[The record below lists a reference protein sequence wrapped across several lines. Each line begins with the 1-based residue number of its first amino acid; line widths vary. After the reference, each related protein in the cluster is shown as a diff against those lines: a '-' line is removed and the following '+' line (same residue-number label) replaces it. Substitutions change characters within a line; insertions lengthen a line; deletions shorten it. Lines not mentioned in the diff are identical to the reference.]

1 MEQEDS
7 IDEPPAESISEEEK
21 KIEIDDEDGDESTH
35 GSVEG
40 GEEEEQ
46 VESSDDD
53 DDDDDDDDNEA
64 GSSANN
70 QSDDGDG
77 ISDYERLRLERIKRN
92 QARLLEL
99 GLVDPTAKKK
109 KKIIRRKSTSTKNQQ
124 TLEPTRQQSKRQ
136 VKVDAHQTSASALST
151 AIKRGMWRCGDCQ
164 GCQTVEDCQTCVFCA
179 ERREATTKHTRRC
192 LFKQCWRRNKKDNS
206 NAAAT
211 GEDTVSEGNLEK
223 QEEDK
228 KEKSEE
234 DKKEEPVIEKR
245 ITRRQEQQQQQTDQE
260 GTEPNSDSDGSVSEE
275 TDPLSQSCDIC
286 KEPNHLIRCHKCKQG
301 YHSNC
306 HVPKIKFLPLP
317 TEEWLCMDC
326 HPRSGKSLGKGRL
339 WAILAAA
346 STANS
351 NAEIVN
357 IENTSQLVKV
367 KIPDPLPFCLTCHTA
382 CSPVP
387 GDLPSTQCKACD
399 KYYHLPC
406 HDPPLEGK
414 PKGRAA
420 WTWKCTTCKDA
431 NRDILEHHKREPPK
445 PQEAVPRKK
454 KPKQSTKK
462 FKLFQGEHDDD
473 CFICDNGGE
482 LVCCDFCEK
491 VFHMA
496 CHIPPLPTLPADDSY
511 WKCCECSAS
520 EQKEMRRCGDCPA
533 CWADDCGTCKH
544 CLDMPKFGEN
554 GTLNKECVRRDCP
567 NKSYAETYVP
577 GKVPGEITR
586 DEIMGTSDTKRKK
599 RKLEETVPK
608 ERVITQSDDSDDDF
622 ANEDAPV
629 IVKLLIPKLMDS
641 VSFQARKII
650 KHARRN
656 MKDSKTQDK
665 ACELL
670 RKLATSPDSV
680 GKLVLLGCVE
690 FLNEIM
696 TRHVDKSIV
705 QAEACAAIAEMAWV
719 EPIMA
724 VKIAHVG
731 LVQRII
737 HCMDVFPVHSKVQQ
751 MGCGAFRAL
760 SYDGSKIVVINNTY
774 GLAPALKA
782 IKRNPRKLA
791 VQKEACCKFLVHSII
806 VLNALPFPISQKNL
820 LCYSLHS

>member
-1 MEQEDS
+1 MGES
-7 IDEPPAESISEEEK
+7 PAESGSEEEK
-21 KIEIDDEDGDESTH
+21 KVEKEDDDDENMH
-35 GSVEG
+35 GSEED
-40 GEEEEQ
+40 GEEDQ
-46 VESSDDD
+46 SSDDD
-53 DDDDDDDDNEA
+53 DNDDEA
-64 GSSANN
+64 DTIANN
-70 QSDDGDG
+70 ESDNGDG

-109 KKIIRRKSTSTKNQQ
+109 KKIVRRKSTSGSQQ

-136 VKVDAHQTSASALST
+136 VKADAAQSAN
-151 AIKRGMWRCGDCQ
+151 AIAMKRGTWRCGDCE
-164 GCQTVEDCQTCVFCA
+164 GCKTVEDCQTCVFCV

-192 LFKQCWRRNKKDNS
+192 LFKQCWRRNEKDNS
-206 NAAAT
+206 ATAAASAGDNT
-211 GEDTVSEGNLEK
+211 IMEGNEEK

-228 KEKSEE
+228 KEKP
-234 DKKEEPVIEKR
+234 PVIEKR
-245 ITRRQEQQQQQTDQE
+245 ITRRQEQQQQ
-260 GTEPNSDSDGSVSEE
+260 TEQGELAEANSDSDVSVED
-275 TDPLSQSCDIC
+275 TAPLNQHCDIC

-339 WAILAAA
+339 WAMLPAERSAGSNID
-346 STANS
+346 NS
-351 NAEIVN
+351 QTTN
-357 IENTSQLVKV
+357 IQGGPQLVKV
-367 KIPDPLPFCLTCHTA
+367 KILDPLPFCITCHLA
-382 CSPVP
+382 CSSAS
-387 GDLPSTQCKACD
+387 GDLPSVQCKACD

-406 HDPPLEGK
+406 HDPPLDGK
-414 PKGRAA
+414 PKGRAT
-420 WTWKCTTCKDA
+420 WTWKCTTCLDA
-431 NRDILEHHKREPPK
+431 NRDILEHHKREAPK
-445 PQEAVPRKK
+445 PQEAVPKKK
-454 KPKQSTKK
+454 KPRQSTKK

-473 CFICDNGGE
+473 CYICINGGE

-544 CLDMPKFGEN
+544 CLDMPTFGGK
-554 GTLNKECVRRDCP
+554 GTLNKECVKRDCP

-577 GKVPGEITR
+577 GRVPGEITR
-586 DEIMGTSDTKRKK
+586 EEIMGTFNTKRNK
-599 RKLEETVPK
+599 RKLEETLPK
-608 ERVITQSDDSDDDF
+608 ERVITQSDDSDDDS
-622 ANEDAPV
+622 ADEDAPV
-629 IVKLLIPKLMDS
+629 IVKLQIPKLMDS

-656 MKDSKTQDK
+656 MKDSKIQDK

-690 FLNEIM
+690 FLNDVM
-696 TRHVDKSIV
+696 SRHIDKSIV
-705 QAEACAAIAEMAWV
+705 QAEACAAIAEIAWV

-724 VKIAHVG
+724 LKIAHVG

-782 IKRNPRKLA
+782 IKKNPRKLA
-791 VQKEACCKFLVHSII
+791 VQKEACCKLLVR
-806 VLNALPFPISQKNL
+806 
-820 LCYSLHS
+820 